1 MNVGGEWDFLFLM
14 KVKPVV
20 FLMLMDDPAD
30 TARDRGGGAVN
41 RTARTVRPKPAER
54 EQGAQVTRVGRGSP

>member
-1 MNVGGEWDFLFLM
+1 MAC
-14 KVKPVV
+14 
-20 FLMLMDDPAD
+20 LMLMDDPAD

-41 RTARTVRPKPAER
+41 GTARTVRPKPAER